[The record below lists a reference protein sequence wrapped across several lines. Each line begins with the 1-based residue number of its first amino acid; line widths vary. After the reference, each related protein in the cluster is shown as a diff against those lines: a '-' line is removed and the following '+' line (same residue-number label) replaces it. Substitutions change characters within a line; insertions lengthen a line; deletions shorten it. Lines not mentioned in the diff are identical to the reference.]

1 MGIGSVM
8 WWWWIP
14 ITAIVVAL
22 AITAGFVIYRRRKA
36 SSAALPV
43 AHVDR
48 LTGLKAYKSAMREF
62 RVVTAAALAVLVVIT
77 GLTAVTA
84 ARPATVDA
92 QQNEDYKRDILL
104 CLDVSG
110 SMVDVDAQIVRIYKQ
125 IVDGLSGERIGMR
138 IWDATGYLAFPMTS
152 DYSYIMEQL
161 DRYED
166 AFEGRGDFDYQAGTS
181 SIAGA
186 SLVGDGLAS
195 CATDFANLDE
205 DNDRPRSIILAT
217 DNFVNGNEVYSLE
230 QAGQLAI
237 DNDVRVYT
245 INPAHFATQEE
256 SIQLREVTEATG
268 GEYFP
273 LDFGGTVRTIINE
286 INALE
291 AGYIQTPPEVQIV
304 DNPGNRPLW
313 IAVFLVGFLV
323 LAWRARL

>member
-1 MGIGSVM
+1 MGVGTVM

-14 ITAIVVAL
+14 IILIAVVL
-22 AITAGFVIYRRRKA
+22 AGILGFLLYRRRKA
-36 SSAALPV
+36 KSSGLPV

-48 LTGLKAYKSAMREF
+48 LTGLRAYRSAMREF
-62 RVVTAAALAVLVVIT
+62 RLVTAAALAIVVALT
-77 GLTAVTA
+77 GVTAITA

-110 SMVDVDAQIVRIYKQ
+110 SMIGVDAEIVRIYKQ
-125 IVDGLSGERIGMR
+125 IVQGLSGERIGMR
-138 IWDATGYLAFPMTS
+138 IWDASGYLAFPMTS
-152 DYSYIMEQL
+152 DYDYIMEQL
-161 DRYED
+161 DKYEA
-166 AFEGRGDFDYQAGTS
+166 AFDGSGEFDYQAGTS
-181 SIAGA
+181 SIPGA

-195 CATDFANLDE
+195 CATDFANLNE
-205 DNDRPRSIILAT
+205 ENDRPRSIILAT
-217 DNFVNGNEVYSLE
+217 DNFVNGNQVYSLE

-237 DNDVRVYT
+237 DNEVRVYT
-245 INPAHFATQEE
+245 INPAHFATQNE
-256 SIQLREVTEATG
+256 SIQLQEVTEATG

-273 LDFGGTVRTIINE
+273 LDFGGTVSTIINE

-291 AGYIQTPPEVQIV
+291 AGYIQTPPEVQVV

-313 IAVFLVGFLV
+313 IAVLLVGLLG